1 MTTLSRRHLETKNR
15 PLRSLLAVLLLACLF
30 SATAAGAERPAPRL
44 STSGDVVTAGYY
56 RLSWD
61 TASSAVES
69 IAEPLRESIA
79 ESMWAPIWELQES
92 TQVDFRD
99 AVTAYRGPDS
109 ATVFSGKP
117 DGALYYRLRSVAPQA
132 SPWSDTVSVR
142 VTHHSLSRALL
153 FLALGIVVFVA
164 TVVLIVRGPEAGK

>member
-1 MTTLSRRHLETKNR
+1 MTALSRRHLTTKSR
-15 PLRSLLAVLLLACLF
+15 PQRIGLAVLLLACLF
-30 SATAAGAERPAPRL
+30 STAAAGSQLPAPRL

-56 RLSWD
+56 RLSWE
-61 TASSAVES
+61 TASSEVES
-69 IAEPLRESIA
+69 VTAPLKESI
-79 ESMWAPIWELQES
+79 WTPVWELQEA
-92 TQVDFRD
+92 TQADFRD

-117 DGALYYRLRSVAPQA
+117 DGARHYRLRSVAPQA

-153 FLALGIVVFVA
+153 FLSLGIVVFVA
-164 TVVLIVRGPEAGK
+164 TVVLIVRGPEAAK